1 MIAFLYISVFLLGN
15 SWTGLCQDWLNVSE
29 TELLKLRNEHNSYNN
44 SKSDILFLID
54 TSFSLSV
61 SDFEEEKKFITNLLS
76 VISVGMEATRVEVI
90 PFGFSASIF
99 IDQVSKP
106 DLEKN
111 KCTFNKKF
119 KPMSRG
125 NGAATNMKAAFE
137 LAFSVCLGNSSSQKR
152 TPLNRVKTTV
162 ILLTDGRW
170 NWPWQNPSPVSLA
183 EQLQSASVEVF
194 AVGVGYIDY
203 NQLKQLVK
211 DPDKQAFHLK
221 DFDQFSELA
230 TYLRGGK
237 LILGQA

>member
-15 SWTGLCQDWLNVSE
+15 SWTGLCQDWLKVSE
-29 TELLKLRNEHNSYNN
+29 TQLLKLRNEHNSYNH

-54 TSFSLSV
+54 TSYSLSD
-61 SDFEEEKKFITNLLS
+61 SDFVEEKKFITNLLN

-99 IDQVSKP
+99 IDQVSNP

-111 KCTFNKKF
+111 KCTFNEKF
-119 KPMSRG
+119 NPMPRG
-125 NGAATNMKAAFE
+125 DGAATNMKAAFE

-152 TPLNRVKTTV
+152 TPLKQVKTTV

-183 EQLQSASVEVF
+183 AQLQSAFVEVF
-194 AVGVGYIDY
+194 AIGVGDIDY

-211 DPDKQAFHLK
+211 DPDTQAFPLK
-221 DFDQFSELA
+221 DFDEFSQLA

-237 LILGQA
+237 LVLGQA

>member
-15 SWTGLCQDWLNVSE
+15 SWTGLCQDWLKVSE
-29 TELLKLRNEHNSYNN
+29 TQLLKLRNEHNSYNH

-54 TSFSLSV
+54 TSYSLSD
-61 SDFEEEKKFITNLLS
+61 SDFVEEKKFITNLLN

-106 DLEKN
+106 DLGKN
-111 KCTFNKKF
+111 KCTFNEKF
-119 KPMSRG
+119 NPMPRG

-152 TPLNRVKTTV
+152 TPLKQVKTTV

-183 EQLQSASVEVF
+183 AQLQTASVEVF
-194 AVGVGYIDY
+194 AIGVGNIDY
-203 NQLKQLVK
+203 NQLKQLVEV
-211 DPDKQAFHLK
+211 PDKQAFHLK

-237 LILGQA
+237 LVLGQA